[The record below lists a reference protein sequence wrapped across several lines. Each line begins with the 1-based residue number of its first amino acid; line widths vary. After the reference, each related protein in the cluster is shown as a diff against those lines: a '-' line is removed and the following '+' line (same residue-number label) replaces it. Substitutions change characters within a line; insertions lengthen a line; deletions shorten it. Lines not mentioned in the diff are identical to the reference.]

1 MFKKNELAPQINKIK
16 TKSIQQPKSAHSAM
30 LVKSCKETVN
40 STNIELNYKSVNIL
54 K

>member
-1 MFKKNELAPQINKIK
+1 MFKKNEPAPQINKIK
-16 TKSIQQPKSAHSAM
+16 TKSIQQQKSAHSAM
-30 LVKSCKETVN
+30 LKSCKEAIN